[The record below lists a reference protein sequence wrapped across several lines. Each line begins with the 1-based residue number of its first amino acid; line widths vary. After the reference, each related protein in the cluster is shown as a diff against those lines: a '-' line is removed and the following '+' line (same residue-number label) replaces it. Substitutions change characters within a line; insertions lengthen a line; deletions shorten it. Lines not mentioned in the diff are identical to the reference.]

1 MLETR
6 CETAMGTLRVIL
18 EPLYAINLWRVTAER
33 SKRVKALKL
42 CREQEFTN
50 FQSHDQEKAF
60 TEQSCKGKIFG

>member
-6 CETAMGTLRVIL
+6 CQTAMGPTLRVIL
-18 EPLYAINLWRVTAER
+18 EPLYAKNLWRVTAER

-42 CREQEFTN
+42 CRAN